1 MEEGLIKKLMTS
13 LKCTVCGRYYE
24 ANAVDVL
31 GHEEDLWFLKASC
44 GSCHTEFLVA
54 AVIQENREPR
64 LTNDI
69 TAAESVRFEKM
80 GKLTADD
87 VLDMH
92 RFLKDFNGDFTRV
105 FQGDKPKI

>member
-1 MEEGLIKKLMTS
+1 LEEGLIKKLMTS

-24 ANAVDVL
+24 ASAVDVL

-44 GSCHTEFLVA
+44 KACHAEFLVA
-54 AVIQENREPR
+54 AVIQESREFEPVK
-64 LTNDI
+64 DI
-69 TAAESVRFEKM
+69 TTAESVRFEKM

-92 RFLKDFNGDFTRV
+92 RFLKDFDGNFSRI
-105 FQGDKPKI
+105 FQGGKI